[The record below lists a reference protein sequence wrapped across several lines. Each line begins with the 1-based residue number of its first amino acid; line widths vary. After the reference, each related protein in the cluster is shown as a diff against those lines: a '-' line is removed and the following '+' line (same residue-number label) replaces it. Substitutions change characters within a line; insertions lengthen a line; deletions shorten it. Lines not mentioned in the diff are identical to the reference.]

1 MNIKYNNQKKI
12 TSLSHQGIVITESSN
27 NFEINSGSVNSN
39 NIDNSKKIS
48 LINILSTIEM
58 LSSLFQLIK
67 GTHIY
72 QVLYDN
78 ISMDRVLYVV
88 NTVFNPLNN

>member
-1 MNIKYNNQKKI
+1 MNIKWNSQKKT
-12 TSLSHQGIVITESSN
+12 TSFSHQGTVITESSK
-27 NFEINSGSVNSN
+27 NFEFSTANAN
-39 NIDNSKKIS
+39 NNSKSFS

-58 LSSLFQLIK
+58 LSSLFLLIK
-67 GTHIY
+67 GSPFY

-78 ISMDRVLYVV
+78 ISIDKVAYVV

>member
-1 MNIKYNNQKKI
+1 MNIKWNSQKKI
-12 TSLSHQGIVITESSN
+12 TSFSQQGIVIEEFSKKFEFSTANAN
-27 NFEINSGSVNSN
+27 N
-39 NIDNSKKIS
+39 NSKNFS

-58 LSSLFQLIK
+58 LSSLFLLIK
-67 GTHIY
+67 GTHLY

-78 ISMDRVLYVV
+78 ISMDKVLYVV

>member
-1 MNIKYNNQKKI
+1 MNIKWNNQKKI
-12 TSLSHQGIVITESSN
+12 TSFSQQGIVIDESSK
-27 NFEINSGSVNSN
+27 NFEFNTGNVNN
-39 NIDNSKKIS
+39 NSKNFS

-58 LSSLFQLIK
+58 LSSLFVLIK

-72 QVLYDN
+72 QVLHDN

>member
-1 MNIKYNNQKKI
+1 MKIKFNKQSKI
-12 TSLSHQGIVITESSN
+12 TSISHQGTVIKESST
-27 NFEINSGSVNSN
+27 NFEFSTGNAN
-39 NIDNSKKIS
+39 NNSKSFS

-58 LSSLFQLIK
+58 LSSLFLLIK
-67 GTHIY
+67 GTHFY

-88 NTVFNPLNN
+88 NTVLNPLFN